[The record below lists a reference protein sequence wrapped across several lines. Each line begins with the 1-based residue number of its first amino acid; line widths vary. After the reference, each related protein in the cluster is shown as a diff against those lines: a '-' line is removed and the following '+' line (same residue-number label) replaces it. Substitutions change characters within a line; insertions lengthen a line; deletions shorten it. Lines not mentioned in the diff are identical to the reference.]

1 MAGTLQVGGV
11 TLGTH
16 NSGTGKVDLTNA
28 GTINSG
34 GTTTVTTLNST
45 TIASGTL
52 GSSVAVQAGSP
63 IVVQL
68 ASSQSSSATTQVDF
82 NNTLITTSYKMYRIC
97 INNVIPATDATE
109 PYIQLSVNNG
119 SSFIANIDSRR
130 MFHEFTNTSSHGHEK
145 NQDVNYIQ
153 IGTDM
158 GNDAN
163 EGFFGHCDLF
173 GITLNTTN
181 WAGGYANC
189 MGRHGTGTYWWDNGI
204 HIEKGV
210 ADAINFI
217 RFKMSSGD
225 MAEHDISLWGFK

>member
-1 MAGTLQVGGV
+1 MSSIIKV
-11 TLGTH
+11 
-16 NSGTGKVDLTNA
+16 GKVQSSTGQDAIEIANDGHIQNALTLDGGIANA
-28 GTINSG
+28 GTIS
-34 GTTTVTTLNST
+34 
-45 TIASGTL
+45 AGTL
-52 GSSVAVQAGSP
+52 SSSVTVQAGSP
-63 IVVQL
+63 IAVQL

-109 PYIQLSVNNG
+109 PYIYLSVNNG
-119 SSFIANIDSRR
+119 TSFIANIDSRR

>member
-1 MAGTLQVGGV
+1 MSSEIKATNYKAKDGTAGISIADSTGNVSLSGTL
-11 TLGTH
+11 
-16 NSGTGKVDLTNA
+16 SA
-28 GTINSG
+28 
-34 GTTTVTTLNST
+34 
-45 TIASGTL
+45 GTL
-52 GSSVAVQAGSP
+52 GSSVSIQTGSP
-63 IVVQL
+63 IAVQL
-68 ASSQSSSATTQVDF
+68 ASSQSSSDTTQVDF
-82 NNTLITTSYKMYRIC
+82 NNTIVTSSYKTYRIC

-109 PYIQLSVNNG
+109 PLIYLSVNNG

-130 MFHEFTNTSSHGHEK
+130 MFHKLTNTSSHGHEH
-145 NQDVNYIQ
+145 NQAGYIQ

-163 EGFFGHCDLF
+163 EGFFGHVDLY
-173 GITLNTTN
+173 GVSINTTN

-189 MGRHGTGTYWWDNGI
+189 MGRHGSDRYWWDNGI